1 MAKTGAQRMAEYR
14 ARIKASA
21 EPEMVKAMLVAAYEH
36 GYADALSG
44 CRRILRSRLTL
55 PWRTSAAVSTQLEP
69 HLLTGGHTLILAPSP
84 RGLFFRPSFLY
95 CVPEMTLLR
104 YSMNDTTTRRTDN
117 VRVKL
122 APDMM
127 ERLERMAGNYGM
139 PTATLCAFA
148 IAEWVTGKEN
158 NLAMSRMAVMDMGR
172 KMGGQIGDMISQM
185 ADSPEFDQ
193 IIGQASV
200 ALSQTNLPLD
210 GEAKPEGGA

>member
-1 MAKTGAQRMAEYR
+1 
-14 ARIKASA
+14 
-21 EPEMVKAMLVAAYEH
+21 
-36 GYADALSG
+36 
-44 CRRILRSRLTL
+44 
-55 PWRTSAAVSTQLEP
+55 
-69 HLLTGGHTLILAPSP
+69 
-84 RGLFFRPSFLY
+84 
-95 CVPEMTLLR
+95 
-104 YSMNDTTTRRTDN
+104 MNDTTTRRTDN

-185 ADSPEFDQ
+185 ADSGIRSDHRS
-193 IIGQASV
+193 SV
-200 ALSQTNLPLD
+200 CCALSDQSSSRW
-210 GEAKPEGGA
+210 